1 MKQTPEKHKR
11 LLFYIL
17 INSLVHK
24 SSSLNMEKVYSS
36 CNVIFNTSWLTDRVL
51 FDQTSHV
58 MKLHVF
64 TEPSSCLSPLRFTLS
79 HAHDLSPPR
88 FTLSHVHA
96 YQHHASHWVSRCM
109 GPSLTLK
116 SAVQPFTSSVVHVT
130 LFLHQLYLLCLCFIR
145 CLCYNFTS
153 SSAVP
158 VMPFSTRIGGFKSM
172 LSVR

>member
-51 FDQTSHV
+51 FDQTSRVHRAIF
-58 MKLHVF
+58 MPK
-64 TEPSSCLSPLRFTLS
+64 PLRFTLS

>member
-51 FDQTSHV
+51 FDQTSRVHRAIF
-58 MKLHVF
+58 MPK
-64 TEPSSCLSPLRFTLS
+64 PLRFTLS

-145 CLCYNFTS
+145 CLCYNFFIRCPCY
-153 SSAVP
+153 AIQHP
-158 VMPFSTRIGGFKSM
+158 DRRF
-172 LSVR
+172 

>member
-64 TEPSSCLSPLRFTLS
+64 TEPSSCLN
-79 HAHDLSPPR
+79 HYD
-88 FTLSHVHA
+88 
-96 YQHHASHWVSRCM
+96 SHWVMLMTYHHHGSHWVM
-109 GPSLTLK
+109 FMPTSTMLHIE
-116 SAVQPFTSSVVHVT
+116 SAGAWVLRWPWNPLCNLLLPQLSMLLYFFISCTCYVFASSVVSVIT
-130 LFLHQLYLLCLCFIR
+130 LLLHPLSLLCH
-145 CLCYNFTS
+145 
-153 SSAVP
+153 SAP
-158 VMPFSTRIGGFKSM
+158 G
-172 LSVR
+172 